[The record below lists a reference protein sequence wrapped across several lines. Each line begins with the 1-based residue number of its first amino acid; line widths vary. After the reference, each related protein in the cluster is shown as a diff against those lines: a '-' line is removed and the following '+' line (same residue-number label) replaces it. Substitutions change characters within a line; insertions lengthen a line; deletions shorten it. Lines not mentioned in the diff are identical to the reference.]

1 MKKNAALRNGKA
13 LLFCLAVSALGLLFC
28 SQCSPLYP
36 LNVWGDANCLLTV
49 GRVMREGG
57 VLYRDIYEQ
66 KGPTLYLLHE
76 VAAWIADDSFL
87 GVYVLEVIAFAIAL
101 FFAWRIAGRKAPG
114 AAQMP
119 LLAAVALM
127 AACVLTSASFSRGD
141 SAEEFCL
148 PLLLGAMDVAL
159 AGYEKEGAPLAFRR
173 MLVCGI
179 FAGVVATIKYTLL
192 GLWIGLCLSE
202 GIVAIRQGGLAR
214 IFRSAGAFLLGMM
227 LPILAWGVYFAWH
240 GALGDALE
248 AYVINNIFLYSTEES
263 ATIKDALRILRDNA
277 LWALPAFAGT
287 AFFVLRRK
295 EPMEAR
301 LCLLMMAACQSCT
314 VFLLGRVWPYS
325 PLAMAPFAAL
335 GVAAAM
341 RVNWAAFIHPAYL
354 RKVLCAVSCLAA
366 LLLAWVGTPN
376 AFLRGQKL
384 QDLAQGRLAG
394 YIEPGATL
402 LQYSHLDDGLYLTSG
417 ALPTEKYFVR
427 LNVDDPQMQSELDRY
442 VREAIPDYVLVTWR
456 ELPAEF
462 DRYQLIATDAGYDER
477 NRINKLFYLY
487 RRKSE

>member
-1 MKKNAALRNGKA
+1 MRKDAVLRNTRA
-13 LLFCLAVSALGLLFC
+13 LVFCLVASALGLLFC

-36 LNVWGDANCLLTV
+36 LNIWGDANCLLTV

-66 KGPTLYLLHE
+66 KGPTLYLLHA
-76 VAAWIADDSFL
+76 VAAWMADDSFL
-87 GVYVLEVIAFAIAL
+87 GVYVLEVIAFAAAL
-101 FFAWRIAGRKAPG
+101 FFAWRIAARSARNT
-114 AAQMP
+114 AQMP
-119 LLAAVALM
+119 LLAALALLT
-127 AACVLTSASFSRGD
+127 ACVLTSASFSRGD

-148 PLLLGAMDVAL
+148 PLLLGVMDIAL
-159 AGYEKEGAPLAFRR
+159 AGYEAGKGPLSYGRLLA
-173 MLVCGI
+173 CGVL
-179 FAGVVATIKYTLL
+179 AGVVATIKYTLL
-192 GLWIGLCLSE
+192 GLLIGLCVCE
-202 GIVAIRQGGLAR
+202 GIWAIRQGGLIRA
-214 IFRSAGAFLLGMM
+214 FKSAGVFLLGML
-227 LPILAWGVYFAWH
+227 LPLLAWGMYFAWH

-248 AYVINNIFLYSTEES
+248 AYVINNVFLYSTEES
-263 ATIKDALRILRDNA
+263 ATVKDALRILRDNA
-277 LWALPAFAGT
+277 LWALPALAGT
-287 AFFVLRRK
+287 AFCVLSRRACK
-295 EPMEAR
+295 EVR
-301 LCLLMMAACQSCT
+301 LCLLMMAVGQAST

-335 GVAAAM
+335 AVAAAAQLD
-341 RVNWAAFIHPAYL
+341 WAARIRCAGL
-354 RKVLCAVSCLAA
+354 RHAACAVVCLVA

-384 QDLAQGRLAG
+384 EDLAQGRLAG

-417 ALPTEKYFVR
+417 TLPTEKYFVR
-427 LNVDDPQMQSELDRY
+427 LNVDDPQMQAELDRY

-462 DRYQLIATDAGYDER
+462 DRYQLVATDAGYDER

-487 RRKSE
+487 RRKGE